1 MISYYMPYLLD
12 GVIHSCDNLRL
23 AFECS
28 EKGLSSLTRWFNTM
42 PQIQYYQSFKDYTYK
57 HLFVFGTKGLS
68 FSVGLS
74 LNGNSKADAY
84 KGFVDINP
92 NKILGNVCFAGGF
105 VRADEI
111 TPFDED
117 TEKCFCFYL
126 RHQLAALFSDIIRQL
141 KLCCL
146 SISVRRFDFAVDVPY
161 PRNEVQLLKD
171 KRNYYL
177 FSRSALDFTEYLG
190 QADAGGR
197 VKVYNKQIESELD
210 YPLTRIEVTC
220 DSFDYHRFSEKW
232 PKVYLRQEVDFD
244 NDSLMIKLLRRLP
257 GDEFNTFY
265 SSMNYRTRE
274 KYKSVLFQ
282 YPFIVPEPAFQAV
295 VSVLKE
301 FEL

>member
-1 MISYYMPYLLD
+1 MISYYMPYLQD
-12 GVIHSCDNLRL
+12 GIIHSCDNLRL

-28 EKGLSSLTRWFNTM
+28 EKGLPSLVHWFSTM
-42 PQIQYYQSFKDYTYK
+42 PQVQYYQSFKDYSYK
-57 HLFVFGTKGLS
+57 HLFVFGMKGLS

-74 LNGNSKADAY
+74 LNGNAKADAY
-84 KGFVDINP
+84 KGFLDINP

-126 RHQLAALFSDIIRQL
+126 RHQLAALFSDVIRQL

-171 KRNYYL
+171 QRNYYL

-220 DSFDYHRFSEKW
+220 DSFDYQRFSDKW
-232 PKVYLRQEVDFD
+232 PKVYLKNMIDFD
-244 NDSLMIKLLRRLP
+244 NDTLTVKLLRRLP
-257 GDEFNTFY
+257 ANEFQEFYQQFSINTKK
-265 SSMNYRTRE
+265 
-274 KYKSVLFQ
+274 KYQGILFEI
-282 YPFIVPEPAFQAV
+282 PFTVPEPAFQAV
-295 VSVLKE
+295 VSVLKD

>member
-1 MISYYMPYLLD
+1 MISYYMPYLQD
-12 GVIHSCDNLRL
+12 GIIHSCDNLRL

-28 EKGLSSLTRWFNTM
+28 EKGLGSLTRWFNTM

-74 LNGNSKADAY
+74 LNGNAKADVY

-117 TEKCFCFYL
+117 IEKCFCFYL
-126 RHQLAALFSDIIRQL
+126 RHQLAALFSDVMRQL

-146 SISVRRFDFAVDVPY
+146 SISVKRFDFAVDVPY

-177 FSRSALDFTEYLG
+177 FSHSALDFTEYLG
-190 QADAGGR
+190 QVDSGGR

-220 DSFDYHRFSEKW
+220 DSFDY
-232 PKVYLRQEVDFD
+232 
-244 NDSLMIKLLRRLP
+244 LMIKLLRRLP
-257 GDEFNTFY
+257 GNEFNTYY
-265 SSMNYRTRE
+265 SAMNYRTRE

-282 YPFIVPEPAFQAV
+282 YPFTVPEPAFNAV